1 MAKPFPYGRMDARYC
16 FSRMTTLPI
25 PTRCRSS
32 MTAARSAY
40 ACVAASSRG
49 ARWYGSRSFF
59 PPREA
64 FKRRE
69 YFYAGVMARA
79 PRQTGL
85 EGALDELYGVD
96 PSEFVATRKRLAT
109 DLRASGE
116 VDAAKELASARRP
129 TNAAW
134 ALNQLVRRHPMLVE
148 RFLLRS
154 RELQQAQ
161 DRALSGKPDELRDAT
176 RSQRQAMAAATQAA
190 MAVLGDDAT
199 EAYRTQ
205 IAATLQAASVDEETA
220 GGLQQGRLTREV
232 TGSTGFPDAG
242 PLSIAKPARS
252 PKSKGASPARPNHAG
267 KPETQASRARRAR
280 AEAEL
285 ASAESSLRTAKDAI
299 TSAEKSAEAANARV
313 DNLRDEL
320 DTARQEARAAAE
332 AVQDARRAVKQHAK
346 TVDGLRVQKGSL
358 DADS

>member
-1 MAKPFPYGRMDARYC
+1 VTSLEQSSDA
-16 FSRMTTLPI
+16 
-25 PTRCRSS
+25 
-32 MTAARSAY
+32 
-40 ACVAASSRG
+40 
-49 ARWYGSRSFF
+49 
-59 PPREA
+59 A
-64 FKRRE
+64 F
-69 YFYAGVMARA
+69 
-79 PRQTGL
+79 
-85 EGALDELYGVD
+85 DELYGVD
-96 PSEFVATRKRLAT
+96 PSDFVATRKRLVTA
-109 DLRASGE
+109 LRASGE
-116 VDAAKELASARRP
+116 AGAATALASARRP

-161 DRALSGKPDELRDAT
+161 DRALSGKPDELRAAT
-176 RSQRQAMAAATQAA
+176 RSQRQATAAATQAA
-190 MAVLGDDAT
+190 MAVLGNDAT

-220 GGLQQGRLTREV
+220 GGLQQGRLTREAI
-232 TGSTGFPDAG
+232 GSTGFPDAVS
-242 PLSIAKPARS
+242 LSIAPT
-252 PKSKGASPARPNHAG
+252 PKSKRASPARPQHAG

-299 TSAEKSAEAANARV
+299 TSAEKSAEVANARV
-313 DNLRDEL
+313 DNLRNEL

-332 AVQDARRAVKQHAK
+332 AVQDARRAVKEHAK
-346 TVDGLRVQKGSL
+346 TVDRLRVQKGNL